1 MERWGLWFREGLASL
16 GMSGGAGGVD
26 NTSGHDTADGHA
38 SGAELPQASKIVY
51 PLTVGA
57 WLAVGEHLFE
67 EQEYGVA
74 VRYAHGADRD
84 RWIDVYFYPAGVLS
98 DPQFDEAARLE
109 ADLIRQA
116 HDEAGNAF
124 DMGPLDRLESGP
136 ADAGAAAYGVA
147 VDLEYAVDGIAY
159 SSAMVLLLHDLY
171 FVKARYSVERRTL
184 RAGRPATRLKPSSC
198 SCGND
203 SAIASVGA
211 GWGAGR
217 VCGPAQAGQQPAR
230 DPAGLLRS
238 GAADA
243 NTGTVPAAR
252 TSWPPNVGGHGCGR

>member
-16 GMSGGAGGVD
+16 GMSGAAGGVD

-51 PLTVGA
+51 PLAVGA

-159 SSAMVLLLHDLY
+159 NSAMVLLLHDLY

-184 RAGRPATRLKPSSC
+184 TRRQTRDAVEAFIVQLREQLT
-198 SCGND
+198 
-203 SAIASVGA
+203 IASVGA
-211 GWGAGR
+211 GWGDGVAFADRRKPGSSLR
-217 VCGPAQAGQQPAR
+217 EIRLDYC
-230 DPAGLLRS
+230 DPAPH
-238 GAADA
+238 DA
-243 NTGTVPAAR
+243 NTGTDPDRKDVLAA
-252 TSWPPNVGGHGCGR
+252 